1 MKNFTKMSMVLF
13 DSTNAHFKLSVE
25 AVFTKINAT
34 GGISPLVY
42 IGQSGIANL
51 NPNIYLMFT
60 YKSETYD
67 KGNYLYTS
75 YPQLFSIRS
84 AMNQVKVLVADGTAF
99 TKDSNSMLMVKPECK
114 DPIVLTN
121 IGKQNKWLS
130 FTPVITQSTEEGVTN
145 AIPGVSIEISS
156 TNGYASVLT
165 VEEFLTLYTIIND
178 LNLANLQAMMSI
190 AFLNCENN
198 FGAMPQQGNYGYHPQ
213 GQYSAQQYQPR
224 YNNAT
229 GTAYQPKQQYHAQGQ
244 QTPRQYSA
252 PMHQTYQQPAMP
264 QQHAA
269 PVAQQPQQ
277 TPHLP
282 PRSQEKQPVMNFN
295 AVNETTVNYDDEAAI
310 DEIFKD

>member
-25 AVFTKINAT
+25 AVFTKLNSA

-42 IGQSGIANL
+42 VGQSGIANL

-60 YKSETYD
+60 YKSDTYD

-75 YPQLFSIRS
+75 YPQLFGIRN
-84 AMNQVKVLVADGTAF
+84 ALEQVKELVLDGKAF
-99 TKDSNSMLMVKPECK
+99 IKDANGMLMVKPEFK

-130 FTPVITQSTEEGVTN
+130 FTPVITQTTEEGVTT

-156 TNGYASVLT
+156 TNGFASVLT
-165 VEEFLTLYTIIND
+165 IEEFLTLYTIIKD

-190 AFLNCENN
+190 AFLDCENN
-198 FGAMPQQGNYGYHPQ
+198 FGAMPQQGNYGYHSQ
-213 GQYSAQQYQPR
+213 GGYQQQYQPR
-224 YNNAT
+224 QGYSA
-229 GTAYQPKQQYHAQGQ
+229 QPRQQYRPQQGQ
-244 QTPRQYSA
+244 QSARQI
-252 PMHQTYQQPAMP
+252 YQQPAMP
-264 QQHAA
+264 QQAAA
-269 PVAQQPQQ
+269 PVQQQPQ
-277 TPHLP
+277 HLP
-282 PRSQEKQPVMNFN
+282 PRAQEKQPVMNFD
-295 AVNETTVNYDDEAAI
+295 AVNETTVNYDDDAAI